1 MTVRLSDRVIVLEG
15 DCPVDEAEALLDLLL
30 ANPNAPVDWTACGQ
44 LHSSLV
50 QVLLAARPAILGV
63 PENPFL
69 RTWIVPM
76 VQDS

>member
-30 ANPNAPVDWTACGQ
+30 ANPNAPVDWTACRQ

-50 QVLLAARPAILGV
+50 QVLLAARPAMLGV
-63 PENPFL
+63 PESSFL
-69 RTWIVPM
+69 QRWVVPIV
-76 VQDS
+76 QGS